1 MMGLSEGMSTEG
13 QDWVSS
19 GPPIE
24 PPVSPP
30 VVGDPPGPSES
41 PRPPSDSGLELGG
54 HGRRRLVVGAVALA
68 LISGALGG
76 AVGAGLSSRDSS
88 ETAAVN
94 GPANSDPASPA
105 SPGSSSSVPS
115 GTPLDVKAILAK
127 VGPSVVDVVAQGR
140 EGMGDGSGIVISAD
154 GYILTNAHVVAD
166 ATRISVTTRTGSKAL
181 PARLVGADEDR
192 DVALLQV
199 DGGAAA
205 SAEGVGGDF
214 TAAELGRSADIKVGD
229 DVVAIGNAL
238 GLRGEPTVT
247 RGIVSALNRAFD
259 DLTGMIQTDAAIN
272 PGNSGGPLVNM
283 FGQVIGINTAGAG
296 EEGQNINFAI
306 PIDAAWAIA
315 ERLKSGQ
322 GAAPV
327 AFLGV
332 STTEPTD
339 GGPGATILE
348 VVPGGP
354 AAQAGL
360 AVRDRIV
367 TFDGKPVESADA
379 LSGII
384 LDRQPGDTV
393 DVVVERNG
401 SSQTVKVRLG
411 TRPPR
416 P

>member
-1 MMGLSEGMSTEG
+1 MTTHG
-13 QDWVSS
+13 QNWES
-19 GPPIE
+19 
-24 PPVSPP
+24 SPP
-30 VVGDPPGPSES
+30 PSGHPGNQRGERR
-41 PRPPSDSGLELGG
+41 PRG
-54 HGRRRLVVGAVALA
+54 LVVGAVALA

-88 ETAAVN
+88 EPAA
-94 GPANSDPASPA
+94 ANVKPDAASPA
-105 SPGSSSSVPS
+105 SPGTGSSANGSTTPR
-115 GTPLDVKAILAK
+115 GAPLDVKAILAK
-127 VGPSVVDVVAQGR
+127 VGSSVIDVVARGR
-140 EGMGDGSGIVISAD
+140 DGMGDGSGIVINAD

-166 ATRISVTTRTGSKAL
+166 ATAITVTTQTGSKAL
-181 PARLVGADEDR
+181 SARLVGADEDR

-199 DGGAAA
+199 DGGAAV
-205 SAEGVGGDF
+205 SSEGAGGGGF
-214 TAAELGRSADIKVGD
+214 APAELGRSADLKVGD

-238 GLRGEPTVT
+238 GLRGDPTVT

-306 PIDAAWAIA
+306 PIDAAGAIA

-322 GAAPV
+322 GPAPL

-332 STTEPTD
+332 STTEPPD
-339 GGPGATILE
+339 GGPGATIME
-348 VVPGGP
+348 VVPEGP

-367 TFDGKPVESADA
+367 TFDGKPVESAEA

-401 SSQTVKVRLG
+401 SSRTIRIRLG

-416 P
+416 Q

>member
-1 MMGLSEGMSTEG
+1 MSTEG
-13 QDWVSS
+13 QDWISPA
-19 GPPIE
+19 PPIE
-24 PPVSPP
+24 PRFSPP
-30 VVGDPPGPSES
+30 GVGDPAGASGA
-41 PRPPSDSGLELGG
+41 PRPSTGSGAEFRGR
-54 HGRRRLVVGAVALA
+54 GRRRLVVGGVALA
-68 LISGALGG
+68 LISGVLGG
-76 AVGAGLSSRDSS
+76 AVRAGLSSRHSS
-88 ETAAVN
+88 ESGAVN
-94 GPANSDPASPA
+94 APAESDPATPG
-105 SPGSSSSVPS
+105 SPGSSSSVNGSTTPS

-154 GYILTNAHVVAD
+154 GHILTNAHVVAD
-166 ATRISVTTRTGSKAL
+166 AIRITVTTRTGSKAL
-181 PARLVGADEDR
+181 PARLVGADAAR

-199 DGGAAA
+199 DGGTAA
-205 SAEGVGGDF
+205 SSEGAGGGF
-214 TAAELGRSADIKVGD
+214 TPAELGRSAELKVGD

-238 GLRGEPTVT
+238 GLRGDPTVT

-306 PIDAAWAIA
+306 PIDAASAIA

-322 GAAPV
+322 GPAPV

-332 STTEPTD
+332 STTEPPD
-339 GGPGATILE
+339 GGPGATIME
-348 VVPGGP
+348 VVPRGP

-367 TFDGKPVESADA
+367 TFDGKPVESADV

-401 SSQTVKVRLG
+401 SSRTIKVRLG

-416 P
+416 H

>member
-1 MMGLSEGMSTEG
+1 MGLSWGMSTES
-13 QDWVSS
+13 QDWISS
-19 GPPIE
+19 DPPIAT
-24 PPVSPP
+24 PCSPP
-30 VVGDPPGPSES
+30 GVGDPSGPSEA
-41 PRPPSDSGLELGG
+41 PPPSSHSGPQLGD
-54 HGRRRLVVGAVALA
+54 RRPRRLLVGAVAIA
-68 LISGALGG
+68 LISGALGV

-88 ETAAVN
+88 APVDRDPAV
-94 GPANSDPASPA
+94 PASP
-105 SPGSSSSVPS
+105 SSSSSATGSATPS

-127 VGPSVVDVVAQGR
+127 IGPSVVDVVAQGR
-140 EGMGDGSGIVISAD
+140 DGMGDGSGIVISAD
-154 GYILTNAHVVAD
+154 GFILTNAHVVAD
-166 ATRISVTTRTGSKAL
+166 ATRITVTTRTGSKAL

-205 SAEGVGGDF
+205 LSDAAGGGF
-214 TAAELGRSADIKVGD
+214 TPAELGRSADLKVGD

-238 GLRGEPTVT
+238 GLRGDPTVT
-247 RGIVSALNRAFD
+247 RGIISALNRAFD

-306 PIDAAWAIA
+306 PIDAARAIA

-322 GAAPV
+322 GPAPV

-332 STTEPTD
+332 STTEPND
-339 GGPGATILE
+339 GGPGATIMEL
-348 VVPGGP
+348 VPGGP

-401 SSQTVKVRLG
+401 SSRTIKVRLG

-416 P
+416 Q

>member
-1 MMGLSEGMSTEG
+1 VNAGTKPNPG
-13 QDWVSS
+13 SS
-19 GPPIE
+19 A
-24 PPVSPP
+24 S
-30 VVGDPPGPSES
+30 PGPS
-41 PRPPSDSGLELGG
+41 SG
-54 HGRRRLVVGAVALA
+54 
-68 LISGALGG
+68 
-76 AVGAGLSSRDSS
+76 
-88 ETAAVN
+88 VN
-94 GPANSDPASPA
+94 GSTT
-105 SPGSSSSVPS
+105 PS
-115 GTPLDVKAILAK
+115 GPALDVKAILAK

-140 EGMGDGSGIVISAD
+140 DGMGDGSGIVISAD

-166 ATRISVTTRTGSKAL
+166 ATRITVTTRTGSKAL
-181 PARLVGADEDR
+181 PARLLGADEDR
-192 DVALLQV
+192 DVALLQI
-199 DGGAAA
+199 DGGAA
-205 SAEGVGGDF
+205 SSEGADGGGF
-214 TAAELGRSADIKVGD
+214 APAELGRSADLKVGD

-238 GLRGEPTVT
+238 GLRGDPTVT
-247 RGIVSALNRAFD
+247 RGIVSALNRTFD

-306 PIDAAWAIA
+306 PIDAAQAIA

-322 GAAPV
+322 GPAPV

-339 GGPGATILE
+339 GGPGATIME
-348 VVPGGP
+348 VVPDGP

-384 LDRQPGDTV
+384 LDRQPGDAV

-401 SSQTVKVRLG
+401 SSRTIKVRLG

>member
-1 MMGLSEGMSTEG
+1 MRTEGDDRKSSALPTEPTFSQPGPDDLSASPEAPSSSSDTELSER
-13 QDWVSS
+13 
-19 GPPIE
+19 
-24 PPVSPP
+24 
-30 VVGDPPGPSES
+30 
-41 PRPPSDSGLELGG
+41 RP
-54 HGRRRLVVGAVALA
+54 RRLIVGAVALA
-68 LISGALGG
+68 LISGVLGG
-76 AVGAGLSSRDSS
+76 AVGAGLSGDSS
-88 ETAAVN
+88 ESASRNTPVSRD
-94 GPANSDPASPA
+94 PADPASPGA
-105 SPGSSSSVPS
+105 SGGVTGPPTGSTAS
-115 GTPLDVKAILAK
+115 GGAPLDVKTILAK
-127 VGPSVVDVVAQGR
+127 VGPSVVDVVAQR
-140 EGMGDGSGIVISAD
+140 RDGMGDGSGIVISAD
-154 GYILTNAHVVAD
+154 GYVLTNAHVVAD
-166 ATRISVTTRTGSKAL
+166 STRITFTTRTGSKAL
-181 PARLVGADEDR
+181 PARLVGADEHR

-199 DGGAAA
+199 DAAAAA
-205 SAEGVGGDF
+205 SSDGPAGGGFTPAEF
-214 TAAELGRSADIKVGD
+214 GRSADLKVGD

-238 GLRGEPTVT
+238 GLRGDPTVT

-322 GAAPV
+322 GPAPV

-339 GGPGATILE
+339 GGPGATIME

-354 AAQAGL
+354 AALAGL

-401 SSQTVKVRLG
+401 SSRTIKVRLG

-416 P
+416 L

>member
-1 MMGLSEGMSTEG
+1 M
-13 QDWVSS
+13 
-19 GPPIE
+19 
-24 PPVSPP
+24 
-30 VVGDPPGPSES
+30 
-41 PRPPSDSGLELGG
+41 
-54 HGRRRLVVGAVALA
+54 GAVALA
-68 LISGALGG
+68 LISGVLGG
-76 AVGAGLSSRDSS
+76 AVGAGLSSRGSS
-88 ETAAVN
+88 ESPAVDA
-94 GPANSDPASPA
+94 PAESDPGSPA
-105 SPGSSSSVPS
+105 SPGSSSSVDGSTTPS

-140 EGMGDGSGIVISAD
+140 DGMGDGSGIVISAD

-166 ATRISVTTRTGSKAL
+166 ATRITVTTGTGSKGL
-181 PARLVGADEDR
+181 PAKLVGADEDR

-199 DGGAAA
+199 EGGAAA
-205 SAEGVGGDF
+205 SSEGVGGGSF
-214 TAAELGRSADIKVGD
+214 TPAELGRSADLKVGD

-238 GLRGEPTVT
+238 GLRGDPTVT

-306 PIDAAWAIA
+306 PIDAARTIA

-322 GAAPV
+322 GPAPV

-332 STTEPTD
+332 ATTEPTD
-339 GGPGATILE
+339 GGPGATIIE

-354 AAQAGL
+354 AAEAGL

-401 SSQTVKVRLG
+401 SSRTVKVRLG

-416 P
+416 D

>member
-1 MMGLSEGMSTEG
+1 MTTEG
-13 QDWVSS
+13 KDWNSS
-19 GPPIE
+19 P
-24 PPVSPP
+24 PPVDPP
-30 VVGDPPGPSES
+30 FSPPGPAYAAGPSED
-41 PRPPSDSGLELGG
+41 PPPSIQSGSQPGE
-54 HGRRRLVVGAVALA
+54 RRPRRLLVGAVAIA
-68 LISGALGG
+68 VISGALGV

-88 ETAAVN
+88 ESTAGNTPVTR
-94 GPANSDPASPA
+94 DPASPA
-105 SPGSSSSVPS
+105 SPGSTIIAPGSTAP
-115 GTPLDVKAILAK
+115 GGAPLDVKAILAK
-127 VGPSVVDVVAQGR
+127 VGPSVVDVVAQR
-140 EGMGDGSGIVISAD
+140 RDGMGDGSGIAISAD

-166 ATRISVTTRTGSKAL
+166 ATRITITTGTGSKAL
-181 PARLVGADEDR
+181 TARLVGADEDR

-205 SAEGVGGDF
+205 LSEGAGGGGF
-214 TAAELGRSADIKVGD
+214 TPAELGRSADLKVGD

-238 GLRGEPTVT
+238 GLRGDPTVT

-272 PGNSGGPLVNM
+272 PGNSGGPLVNG

-306 PIDAAWAIA
+306 PIDAARAIA
-315 ERLKSGQ
+315 ERLKSGL

-332 STTEPTD
+332 ATSEPTD
-339 GGPGATILE
+339 GGPGATIMEL
-348 VVPGGP
+348 VPGGP

-393 DVVVERNG
+393 DVIVERDG
-401 SSQTVKVRLG
+401 SSRTIKVRLG

-416 P
+416 Q